1 MSLIFNTCSWNIR
14 IQFECGWVPFIK
26 NTLSFP
32 SEFTWFP
39 GCLVY
44 QIRIVLLKVFCTISI
59 ESVKDFYCLLLI
71 GSQHEYFVTYVRSI
85 LHWPTHVYVSRGEH
99 VCGHCAEVRRVASI
113 CSVSSQ
119 IKNSYGTSWGEA
131 GYIRLGMDGDGPGI
145 CGMYTDPSF
154 PIHNP

>member
-1 MSLIFNTCSWNIR
+1 MSLILNACPWNIR

-26 NTLSFP
+26 NTLPFS

-44 QIRIVLLKVFCTISI
+44 QLIRIVLLKVFCTISI

-85 LHWPTHVYVSRGEH
+85 LHWPTHVYVSQYRTPVICVESEQQQQQQL
-99 VCGHCAEVRRVASI
+99 VFVRWLLCSLVAI
-113 CSVSSQ
+113 TSSLFYQ
-119 IKNSYGTSWGEA
+119 V
-131 GYIRLGMDGDGPGI
+131 
-145 CGMYTDPSF
+145 
-154 PIHNP
+154 